1 MRKVTSEP
9 SLPQHLMFSMR
20 TLRTIIERFIRWGF
34 LPVVSVL
41 FRLNISPNTISVLG
55 FSVVM
60 FSVVLFIRGSL
71 LAAGITFLLGS
82 LLDVLDGEL
91 ARTGGRVTIFGSI
104 LDSFL
109 DRLSEGIVLISF
121 AWYFVD
127 RGETVGA
134 LITMLGMLSSIATSY
149 VRARAEAVGVSC
161 LVGWITRPERVL
173 IIAMGM
179 IFGQLLLAV
188 STLFLLTT
196 LTVIQRIAHVRRV
209 SADLDEK

>member
-1 MRKVTSEP
+1 
-9 SLPQHLMFSMR
+9 MR
-20 TLRTIIERFIRWGF
+20 TLRTIIERFIRRGF

-60 FSVVLFIRGSL
+60 FSVALFIRGSL

-91 ARTGGRVTIFGSI
+91 ARTGGRVTVFGSI

-179 IFGQLLLAV
+179 IFGQILLAV
-188 STLFLLTT
+188 SILFLLTT
-196 LTVIQRIAHVRRV
+196 LTVIQRIAHVRRA
-209 SADLDEK
+209 SADLDEQ

>member
-1 MRKVTSEP
+1 
-9 SLPQHLMFSMR
+9 MR

-60 FSVVLFIRGSL
+60 FSVALFIRGSL

-91 ARTGGRVTIFGSI
+91 ARAGGRVTVFGSI

-179 IFGQLLLAV
+179 NFGQLLLAV
-188 STLFLLTT
+188 
-196 LTVIQRIAHVRRV
+196 
-209 SADLDEK
+209 

>member
-1 MRKVTSEP
+1 
-9 SLPQHLMFSMR
+9 MR

-91 ARTGGRVTIFGSI
+91 ARTGGRVTVFGSI
-104 LDSFL
+104 LDSVL

-161 LVGWITRPERVL
+161 LVGWITRPERVF

-179 IFGQLLLAV
+179 IFGQILLAV
-188 STLFLLTT
+188 SILFLLTT
-196 LTVIQRIAHVRRV
+196 LTVIQRIAHVRRA

>member
-1 MRKVTSEP
+1 MTV
-9 SLPQHLMFSMR
+9 
-20 TLRTIIERFIRWGF
+20 
-34 LPVVSVL
+34 
-41 FRLNISPNTISVLG
+41 
-55 FSVVM
+55 
-60 FSVVLFIRGSL
+60 
-71 LAAGITFLLGS
+71 
-82 LLDVLDGEL
+82 
-91 ARTGGRVTIFGSI
+91 FGSI